1 MRNPFGRQR
10 LYPKENKKMKT
21 LTLILAASLSLAAL
35 PALAQQNNANAN
47 APGQDRTCLVT
58 TGVADSWADADIVD
72 AKWLPRKAAESQA
85 KQDPTHMKVFDYA
98 NDPLVT
104 GGTYAS
110 AEELCNEHFAK

>member
-1 MRNPFGRQR
+1 
-10 LYPKENKKMKT
+10 MKT
-21 LTLILAASLSLAAL
+21 LPVLIAMLASLAAG
-35 PALAQQNNANAN
+35 PTLAQDNNANPA

-58 TGVADSWADADIVD
+58 TGVPDSWNDVDIVGT
-72 AKWLPRKAAESQA
+72 KWLPRKAAEAQA
-85 KQDPTHMKVFDYA
+85 KKDPTTMRTFEYA